1 MNKVDDIFLA
11 KRAIE
16 DLQKICKHYSDCSKC
31 PLLEVTCVELAAP
44 CEWDTRHLFKG
55 GRVNHA

>member
-1 MNKVDDIFLA
+1 MSNVEDIFLA

-31 PLLEVTCVELAAP
+31 PLLKVTCTELGCP
-44 CEWDTRHLFKG
+44 LECDSSKLFERG
-55 GRVNHA
+55 V

>member
-1 MNKVDDIFLA
+1 MSKVEDIFLA

-31 PLLEVTCVELAAP
+31 PLLEVTC
-44 CEWDTRHLFKG
+44 EWDTRQLFKG
-55 GRVNHA
+55 DV

>member
-1 MNKVDDIFLA
+1 MSKVDDIFLA

-31 PLLEVTCVELAAP
+31 PLLGVTCVEFAAP

-55 GRVNHA
+55 DV